1 MNPFILS
8 LVLAGPGD
16 PPPFVV
22 SSPAADTPSGAL
34 IRLTPGL
41 SATLR
46 TKSGET
52 TIADV
57 YSLRRT
63 DRVVPRLP
71 TEPHLITTTGDRI
84 VGTVFGGDGR
94 FLRFRPSGL
103 GQDSEDPWKVPL
115 SSIVVVWLSTI
126 PAETPAQPARYDWL
140 NEVRNQDVL
149 RFRNGDTA
157 RGTLDGLVPDAEA
170 PAFSF
175 RPAQGE
181 KRSIAARELAAVAFN
196 PALAR
201 ARWPKGAFARVVL
214 SDGSRLNVTSFSVAD
229 GILSGTTLFGE
240 KMQVRLME
248 VVAIDV
254 VAGKATAL
262 SDLKPK
268 KVEQTSFLGVARS
281 LGNDQ
286 TVRGEP
292 LSARIPRGT
301 TSADKGIGTNPRM
314 TLSYDLGGNYQHFEA
329 LVGLDPA
336 ASVRSKVVVRI
347 LVDGKEQSIPGLQ
360 SLADGNAV
368 AVRIELRGAK
378 ELVLV
383 TDFGPAGGVG
393 GDVNWL
399 DARLV
404 E

>member
-1 MNPFILS
+1 
-8 LVLAGPGD
+8 
-16 PPPFVV
+16 
-22 SSPAADTPSGAL
+22 
-34 IRLTPGL
+34 
-41 SATLR
+41 
-46 TKSGET
+46 
-52 TIADV
+52 
-57 YSLRRT
+57 
-63 DRVVPRLP
+63 
-71 TEPHLITTTGDRI
+71 
-84 VGTVFGGDGR
+84 
-94 FLRFRPSGL
+94 
-103 GQDSEDPWKVPL
+103 
-115 SSIVVVWLSTI
+115 
-126 PAETPAQPARYDWL
+126 
-140 NEVRNQDVL
+140 
-149 RFRNGDTA
+149 
-157 RGTLDGLVPDAEA
+157 
-170 PAFSF
+170 
-175 RPAQGE
+175 
-181 KRSIAARELAAVAFN
+181 
-196 PALAR
+196 
-201 ARWPKGAFARVVL
+201 
-214 SDGSRLNVTSFSVAD
+214 
-229 GILSGTTLFGE
+229 
-240 KMQVRLME
+240 ME

-286 TVRGEP
+286 SVRGEP